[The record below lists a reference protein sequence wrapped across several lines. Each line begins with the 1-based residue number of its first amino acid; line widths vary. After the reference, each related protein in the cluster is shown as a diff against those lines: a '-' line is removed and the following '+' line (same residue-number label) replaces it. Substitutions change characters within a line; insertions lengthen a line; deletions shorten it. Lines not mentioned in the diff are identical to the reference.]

1 MPVDLA
7 SAKQSVTLH
16 KFLQK
21 EEPNM
26 KNYVNLN
33 DMTLQEC
40 EHFKVE
46 MEMKKNYYGAF
57 MSNVLTDEM
66 TEKMESICGCESNQ

>member
-1 MPVDLA
+1 
-7 SAKQSVTLH
+7 
-16 KFLQK
+16 
-21 EEPNM
+21 M

-57 MSNVLTDEM
+57 MSNVLTDESSAADQTIADSRVAKSGRLVLM
-66 TEKMESICGCESNQ
+66 RCRKKLSDSLQWST